1 MSNYGRN
8 GKVKI
13 AHMGYHFLNQGEN
26 ANLFSKYDG
35 FNREI
40 FCSTPKGFQKK
51 KKMNRE
57 GKTWDFPTAC
67 VLTLPHLY

>member
-40 FCSTPKGFQKK
+40 FCSTAKGFQKK
-51 KKMNRE
+51 KKNEPR
-57 GKTWDFPTAC
+57 G
-67 VLTLPHLY
+67 